1 MIQIFLKRKR
11 IFEPENINKNTFM
24 DKNNKL
30 HYFQW
35 RLGDRYDGWRL
46 RNVDPMFSV
55 APFILK
61 SRVDSQVLFEIKVPI
76 DNIESF
82 IRIHKEDI
90 PDLSIMHMIMASLVR
105 LMSQRPN
112 LNRFVIWH
120 KIFARNHVNFSIAIK
135 RSMSDIGEETIIK
148 PYFLPT
154 DTLQDIVRK
163 TNIEVTNTFKE
174 NPENSTDN
182 LSKIFGYLPDFLLR
196 SVVFLFTNLD
206 KVGLMPKAFNH
217 ASPFHASFF
226 LTNLGSI
233 GIESIY
239 HHLYNFGTCSMF
251 VAMGKKTKENV
262 FEKNGEVK
270 IQKSILLK
278 FVLDERICDGFYY
291 ARSMRLLEKILSEPE
306 ELLMPPKE
314 VLIDEGVQKKKN

>member
-1 MIQIFLKRKR
+1 MYK
-11 IFEPENINKNTFM
+11 
-24 DKNNKL
+24 DNKL
-30 HYFQW
+30 NYFKW

-76 DNIESF
+76 DTIENF

-90 PDLSIMHMIMASLVR
+90 PDLSIMHVVMASLVR

-120 KIFARNHVNFSIAIK
+120 KIFARNHVNFSIVIK

-154 DTLQDIVRK
+154 DTLQEIVQK
-163 TNIEVTNTFKE
+163 TNAELQNTLK
-174 NPENSTDN
+174 NNQDNSTDN
-182 LSKIFGYLPDFLLR
+182 LSKIFGFLPDFLLR
-196 SVVFLFTNLD
+196 SVVYILTYLD
-206 KVGLMPKAFNH
+206 KIGLMPKMFNH

-239 HHLYNFGTCSMF
+239 HHLYEFGTCSMF
-251 VAMGKKTKENV
+251 VAMGRKTKENV
-262 FEKNGEVK
+262 VEKNGEIK
-270 IQKSILLK
+270 TNKSILLK

-291 ARSMRLLEKILSEPE
+291 ARSMRMLEKILSDPAD
-306 ELLMPPKE
+306 LLVPPTE
-314 VLIDEGVQKKKN
+314 VLIDEGVRKMKK

>member
-1 MIQIFLKRKR
+1 MCK
-11 IFEPENINKNTFM
+11 E
-24 DKNNKL
+24 NKL
-30 HYFQW
+30 NYFYW
-35 RLGDRYDGWRL
+35 SLGDRYDGWRL

-76 DNIESF
+76 DKIETF
-82 IRIHKEDI
+82 IRNHKEDI
-90 PDLSIMHMIMASLVR
+90 PDLSIMHVVMASLIR

-135 RSMSDIGEETIIK
+135 RSMSDIGEETIIE

-154 DTLQDIVRK
+154 DTIQKIVSK
-163 TNIEVTNTFKE
+163 TNIELQNTLKASQD
-174 NPENSTDN
+174 NSTDN
-182 LSKIFGYLPDFLLR
+182 LSKIFSFLPDFLLR
-196 SVVFLFTNLD
+196 SVVFLLSCLD
-206 KVGLMPKAFNH
+206 KIGLMPKIFNH

-239 HHLYNFGTCSMF
+239 HHLYEFGTCSMF

-262 FEKNGEVK
+262 IEKNGEIK
-270 IQKSILLK
+270 TNKSILLK

-291 ARSMRLLEKILSEPE
+291 ARSMRMLEKILSNPSD
-306 ELLMPPKE
+306 LLFPPKE
-314 VLIDEGVQKKKN
+314 VLIDEGVRKRKK

>member
-1 MIQIFLKRKR
+1 MCK
-11 IFEPENINKNTFM
+11 E
-24 DKNNKL
+24 NKL
-30 HYFQW
+30 NYFHW
-35 RLGDRYDGWRL
+35 SLGDRYDGWRL

-61 SRVDSQVLFEIKVPI
+61 SRVDSQVLFEIKMPI
-76 DNIESF
+76 DKIETF
-82 IRIHKEDI
+82 IRNHKEDI
-90 PDLSIMHMIMASLVR
+90 PDLSIMHVVMASLIR

-154 DTLQDIVRK
+154 DTIQEIVSK
-163 TNIEVTNTFKE
+163 TNIELQNTLKACQD
-174 NPENSTDN
+174 NSTDN
-182 LSKIFGYLPDFLLR
+182 LSKIFGFLPDFLLR
-196 SVVFLFTNLD
+196 SVVFLLSCLD
-206 KVGLMPKAFNH
+206 KIGLMPKIFNH

-239 HHLYNFGTCSMF
+239 HHLYEFGTCSMF

-262 FEKNGEVK
+262 IEKNGEIK
-270 IQKSILLK
+270 TNKSILLK

-291 ARSMRLLEKILSEPE
+291 ARSMRMLEKILSDPSN
-306 ELLMPPKE
+306 LLFPPKE
-314 VLIDEGVQKKKN
+314 VLIDEGVRKRKK

>member
-1 MIQIFLKRKR
+1 MCK
-11 IFEPENINKNTFM
+11 E
-24 DKNNKL
+24 NKL
-30 HYFQW
+30 NYFYW
-35 RLGDRYDGWRL
+35 SLGDRYDGWRL

-76 DNIESF
+76 DKIETF
-82 IRIHKEDI
+82 IRNHKEDI
-90 PDLSIMHMIMASLVR
+90 PDLSIMHVVMASLIR
-105 LMSQRPN
+105 LISQRPN

-135 RSMSDIGEETIIK
+135 RSMSDIGEETIIE

-154 DTLQDIVRK
+154 DTIQKIVSK
-163 TNIEVTNTFKE
+163 TNIELQNTLKASQD
-174 NPENSTDN
+174 NSTDN
-182 LSKIFGYLPDFLLR
+182 LSKIFGFLPDFLLR
-196 SVVFLFTNLD
+196 SVVFLLSCLD
-206 KVGLMPKAFNH
+206 KIGLMPKIFNH

-239 HHLYNFGTCSMF
+239 HHLYEFGTCSMF

-262 FEKNGEVK
+262 IEKNGEIK
-270 IQKSILLK
+270 TNKSILLK

-291 ARSMRLLEKILSEPE
+291 ARSMRMLENILSNPSD
-306 ELLMPPKE
+306 LLFPPKE
-314 VLIDEGVQKKKN
+314 VLIDEGVRKRKK

>member
-1 MIQIFLKRKR
+1 LTPKIKKNR
-11 IFEPENINKNTFM
+11 INLMYKE
-24 DKNNKL
+24 NKL
-30 HYFQW
+30 NYFHW
-35 RLGDRYDGWRL
+35 KLGDRYDGWRL
-46 RNVDPMFSV
+46 RNVDPMFSI

-76 DNIESF
+76 DKIELF
-82 IRIHKEDI
+82 IRSHKEDI
-90 PDLSIMHMIMASLVR
+90 PDLSIMHVVMASLVR

-135 RSMSDIGEETIIK
+135 RSMSDKGEETIIK

-154 DTLQDIVRK
+154 DTIQDIVRK
-163 TNIEVTNTFKE
+163 TNVELQNTLKDAQD
-174 NPENSTDN
+174 NPTDN
-182 LSKIFGYLPDFLLR
+182 LSKIFGFLPDFLLR
-196 SVVFLFTNLD
+196 SVVFLLTCLD
-206 KVGLMPKAFNH
+206 KIGVMPGVFNR

-239 HHLYNFGTCSMF
+239 HHLYEFGTCSMF
-251 VAMGKKTKENV
+251 VAMGRKTKENEV
-262 FEKNGEVK
+262 ENNGD
-270 IQKSILLK
+270 ITPNKSILLK

-291 ARSMRLLEKILSEPE
+291 ARSMRLLEKILSDPADLLNPPE
-306 ELLMPPKE
+306 EVM
-314 VLIDEGVQKKKN
+314 IDEGVRRKKK

>member
-1 MIQIFLKRKR
+1 M
-11 IFEPENINKNTFM
+11 NKE
-24 DKNNKL
+24 NKL
-30 HYFQW
+30 NYFRW
-35 RLGDRYDGWRL
+35 SLGDRYDGWRL
-46 RNVDPMFSV
+46 RKVDPMFSV

-76 DNIESF
+76 DLIEAF
-82 IRIHKEDI
+82 IRAHKEDI
-90 PDLSIMHMIMASLVR
+90 PDLSIMHVVMAALVR

-112 LNRFVIWH
+112 LNRFVMWH
-120 KIFARNHVNFSIAIK
+120 KIFARNYMNFSIAIK

-163 TNIEVTNTFKE
+163 TDIELTNTLKE
-174 NPENSTDN
+174 NPDNSTDS
-182 LSKIFGYLPDFLLR
+182 LSKVFGFLPDFLLR
-196 SVVFLFTNLD
+196 GAVFLFTYLD
-206 KVGLMPKAFNH
+206 KIGLMPKLFNH

-239 HHLYNFGTCSMF
+239 HHLYEFGTCSMF
-251 VAMGKKTKENV
+251 VAMGKKTKENIV
-262 FEKNGEVK
+262 EKNGDIRTE
-270 IQKSILLK
+270 KSILLK

-291 ARSMRLLEKILSEPE
+291 ARSMRMLEKILSDPND
-306 ELLMPPKE
+306 LLIPPKE
-314 VLIDEGVQKKKN
+314 VFVDEGVGKKRIDK

>member
-1 MIQIFLKRKR
+1 M
-11 IFEPENINKNTFM
+11 NKE
-24 DKNNKL
+24 NKL
-30 HYFQW
+30 NYFRW
-35 RLGDRYDGWRL
+35 SLGDRYDGWRL
-46 RNVDPMFSV
+46 RKVDPMFSV

-76 DNIESF
+76 DTIEAF
-82 IRIHKEDI
+82 IHAHKEDI
-90 PDLSIMHMIMASLVR
+90 PDLSIMHVVMAALVR

-120 KIFARNHVNFSIAIK
+120 KIFARNYMNFSIAIK
-135 RSMSDIGEETIIK
+135 RSMSDVGEETIIK

-163 TNIEVTNTFKE
+163 TNIELTNTLKE
-174 NPENSTDN
+174 NSDNSTDS
-182 LSKIFGYLPDFLLR
+182 LSKVFGFLPDFLLR
-196 SVVFLFTNLD
+196 GAVFLFTYLD
-206 KVGLMPKAFNH
+206 KIGLMPKLFNH

-239 HHLYNFGTCSMF
+239 HHLYEFGTCSMF
-251 VAMGKKTKENV
+251 VAMGKKTKENIV
-262 FEKNGEVK
+262 EKNGDIK
-270 IQKSILLK
+270 TQKSILLK

-291 ARSMRLLEKILSEPE
+291 ARSMRMLEKILSEPSK
-306 ELLMPPKE
+306 LLLPPDE
-314 VLIDEGVQKKKN
+314 VLVDEGVGKKRIDK

>member
-1 MIQIFLKRKR
+1 MY
-11 IFEPENINKNTFM
+11 
-24 DKNNKL
+24 KNNKL
-30 HYFQW
+30 NYFTW
-35 RLGDRYDGWRL
+35 KLGDRYDGWRL

-76 DNIESF
+76 DKIETF
-82 IRIHKEDI
+82 IQANKADI
-90 PDLSIMHMIMASLVR
+90 PDLSIMHVVMAGLVR

-112 LNRFVIWH
+112 LNRFVMWH

-135 RSMSDIGEETIIK
+135 RSMSDKGEETIIK

-154 DTLQDIVRK
+154 DTIQDIVKK
-163 TNIEVTNTFKE
+163 TTSELKNSLKDTQD
-174 NPENSTDN
+174 NSTDD
-182 LSKIFGYLPDFLLR
+182 LSKIFGFLPDFLLR
-196 SVVFLFTNLD
+196 SVVYILTLLD
-206 KVGLMPKAFNH
+206 KVGLMPKMFNH

-239 HHLYNFGTCSMF
+239 HHLYEFGTCSMF
-251 VAMGKKTKENV
+251 VAMGRKSKENIV
-262 FEKNGEVK
+262 EKDGEIK
-270 IQKSILLK
+270 TQKSILLK

-291 ARSMRLLEKILSEPE
+291 ARSMRLLEKILSNPG
-306 ELLMPPKE
+306 ELLHPPLE
-314 VLIDEGVQKKKN
+314 VLIDEGVRKK

>member
-1 MIQIFLKRKR
+1 MCK
-11 IFEPENINKNTFM
+11 E
-24 DKNNKL
+24 NKL
-30 HYFQW
+30 NYFYW
-35 RLGDRYDGWRL
+35 SLGDRYDGWRL

-76 DNIESF
+76 DKIETF
-82 IRIHKEDI
+82 IRNHKEDI
-90 PDLSIMHMIMASLVR
+90 PDLSIMHVVMASLIR
-105 LMSQRPN
+105 LISQRPN

-135 RSMSDIGEETIIK
+135 RSMSDIGEETIIE

-154 DTLQDIVRK
+154 DTIQKIVSK
-163 TNIEVTNTFKE
+163 TNIELQNTLKASQD
-174 NPENSTDN
+174 NSTDN
-182 LSKIFGYLPDFLLR
+182 LSKIFSFLPDFLLR
-196 SVVFLFTNLD
+196 SVVFLLSCLD
-206 KVGLMPKAFNH
+206 KIGLMPKIFNH

-239 HHLYNFGTCSMF
+239 HHLYEFGTCSMF

-262 FEKNGEVK
+262 IEKNGEIK
-270 IQKSILLK
+270 TNKSILLK

-291 ARSMRLLEKILSEPE
+291 ARSMRMLEKILSNPSD
-306 ELLMPPKE
+306 LLFPPKE
-314 VLIDEGVQKKKN
+314 VLIDEGVRKRKK

>member
-1 MIQIFLKRKR
+1 MYK
-11 IFEPENINKNTFM
+11 E
-24 DKNNKL
+24 NKL
-30 HYFQW
+30 NYFQW
-35 RLGDRYDGWRL
+35 SLGDRYDGWRL

-76 DNIESF
+76 DKIETF
-82 IRIHKEDI
+82 IRNHKEDI
-90 PDLSIMHMIMASLVR
+90 PDLSIMHVFMASLVR

-154 DTLQDIVRK
+154 DTIREIVSK
-163 TNIEVTNTFKE
+163 TNIELQNTLKGSLDI
-174 NPENSTDN
+174 STDN
-182 LSKIFGYLPDFLLR
+182 LSKIFGFLPDFLLR
-196 SVVFLFTNLD
+196 SVVFLFSCLD
-206 KVGLMPKAFNH
+206 KIGLMPKIFNH

-239 HHLYNFGTCSMF
+239 HHLYEFGTCSMF
-251 VAMGKKTKENV
+251 VAMGKKTKETV
-262 FEKNGEVK
+262 IEKNGGVK

-291 ARSMRLLEKILSEPE
+291 ARSMGMLEKILSDPSD
-306 ELLMPPKE
+306 LLFPPKE
-314 VLIDEGVQKKKN
+314 VLIDEGVRKKRNE